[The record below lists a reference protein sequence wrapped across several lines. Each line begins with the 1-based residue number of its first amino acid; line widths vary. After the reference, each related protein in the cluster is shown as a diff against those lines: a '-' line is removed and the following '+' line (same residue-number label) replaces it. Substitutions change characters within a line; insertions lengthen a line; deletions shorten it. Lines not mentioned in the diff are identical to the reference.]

1 VPVEELHVIRHGEGL
16 PLRFVLVHGLASN
29 ARMWDGVGLA
39 LAELGHG
46 SVAVDLRGHG
56 ASPKPNDGYDF
67 DSVVGD
73 LLPLL
78 PTDSR
83 PVVAG
88 QSYGGNVVVHLAAT
102 HPERVAG
109 IACVDGG
116 AIELQRT
123 FPVLDDCIAALRPP
137 YERFVGTPLADYE
150 RFLRATHTDWPETG
164 IRGALACQDVDG
176 DGRIRVFLTWE
187 RHRQIIEAMWNQRV
201 STLWPA
207 IEVPVL
213 FVMASERMRPGVDE
227 AIGALRH
234 GRAHWFDGAHHDV
247 HAQKPVEVAALLAGM
262 LAS

>member
-1 VPVEELHVIRHGEGL
+1 MELHAIRHGDGL
-16 PLRFVLVHGLASN
+16 PARFVLVHGLASN

-56 ASPKPNDGYDF
+56 GSPKPDDGYDF
-67 DSVVGD
+67 DSVVSD

-78 PTDSR
+78 EDR

-102 HPERVAG
+102 HPELVAG

-137 YERFVGTPLADYE
+137 YERFVGTPAADYE
-150 RFLRATHTDWPETG
+150 RFLRASCTDWPETG
-164 IRGALACQDVDG
+164 IQGALACQDVD
-176 DGRIRVFLTWE
+176 DEGRIRVFLTWE
-187 RHRQIIEAMWNQRV
+187 RHRQIIEAMWHQRV
-201 STLWPA
+201 STVWPS
-207 IEVPVL
+207 IDVPVQ

-227 AIGALRH
+227 ALAALPS
-234 GRAHWFDGAHHDV
+234 GRAHWFEGAHHDV

-262 LAS
+262 LSS